1 MRNLCALLFVL
12 LLCSLQLVSSGEH
25 TPDCCTSVSDV
36 KIPLKKVVSYTH
48 TDTNCATKAIIFKT
62 VAGKQFC
69 VNPDAVWVSSHV
81 VAVDTRHNTTV
92 MITTTTPTMLSVKK
106 KNLTLLSQYH
116 TEAN

>member
-69 VNPDAVWVSSHV
+69 VNPDAVFFFTIQLLPQYS
-81 VAVDTRHNTTV
+81 
-92 MITTTTPTMLSVKK
+92 LSEN
-106 KNLTLLSQYH
+106 KNLNLLSLKIH
-116 TEAN
+116 TSLDID